1 MCGIAG
7 IIYKDYT
14 QVKEGTLKTMTDK
27 MSHRGPDAE
36 GFFINKNIGFG
47 HRRLSIIDTSQS
59 ANQPFC
65 LGDQYVLVFNGAI
78 YNYIELK
85 DELIKKGYHFKT
97 DSDTEVLITAYD
109 CWGEECVGKFNG
121 MWAFAIFD
129 RKKNKIFCSR
139 DRFGIK
145 PFYYFTNKNKFI
157 FASEIKPILEIE
169 KIEKISMQVLL
180 QYLIANKSEQSNET
194 FFDGILKLP
203 PSHNLVYNLTDN
215 KIDIYKYYDVQFRKE
230 INDLSL
236 EESISIFEKEF
247 EKSINLRL
255 RSDVK
260 IGTALSG
267 GLDSAYVASIIN
279 KVNEGP
285 QKKLNIVAIT
295 VGSIDKKIDESELS
309 DITTRSLGIKHD
321 IIVPEID
328 EFKDTFEEV
337 IFKHEEPFGGISIYM
352 QKFLMKEANKLGVK
366 VLLDGQGADE
376 ILLGYNKYVIA
387 YLKDIDIIKKL
398 RLISKIKNQYNISVF
413 KLLQLYLFFSSS
425 HIRKLWIRK
434 NSFFLKNKYVK
445 YLNFNVGLEK
455 SYGNIF
461 NLQKDEIL
469 RDQLPEL
476 LKWEDKNSMSYSI
489 ESRLPF
495 LDYNLVEVC
504 LSINNQYKVKN
515 GWSKYI
521 LRKNLEKYLPD
532 KITYNKKKIGFDAPV
547 KYWWPRSQEIIDT
560 INNSKIVQEI
570 SKKKFTFIADREL
583 EWRLYNIA
591 VWEKLY
597 NMKLEIK
604 THNAD

>member
-1 MCGIAG
+1 M
-7 IIYKDYT
+7 
-14 QVKEGTLKTMTDK
+14 VKEETLKKMTDK

-36 GFFINKNIGFG
+36 GFFAHENLGLG
-47 HRRLSIIDTSQS
+47 HRRLSVIDTSNS
-59 ANQPFC
+59 ANQPFHME
-65 LGDQYVLVFNGAI
+65 DQHVLVFNGAI
-78 YNYIELK
+78 YNYIEIK
-85 DELIKKGYHFKT
+85 EELIKRGYTFETH
-97 DSDTEVLITAYD
+97 SDTEVLIKAYD
-109 CWGEECVGKFNG
+109 CWGEKCVKKFNG

-129 RKKNKIFCSR
+129 AKKNKLFCSR

-145 PFYYFTNKNKFI
+145 PFYYFSDKDKFI

-169 KIEKISMQVLL
+169 KIEKVNMQVLL

-203 PSHNLVYNLTDN
+203 PSHNLIYDLTSS

-285 QKKLNIVAIT
+285 QKKLDIVAIT

-376 ILLGYNKYVIA
+376 ILLGYNKYIVA
-387 YLKDIDIIKKL
+387 YLKDVNIIRKL
-398 RLISKIKNQYNISVF
+398 CLIFKIKNQYNISVF

-425 HIRKLWIRK
+425 HIRKLWIR
-434 NSFFLKNKYVK
+434 
-445 YLNFNVGLEK
+445 
-455 SYGNIF
+455 
-461 NLQKDEIL
+461 
-469 RDQLPEL
+469 
-476 LKWEDKNSMSYSI
+476 
-489 ESRLPF
+489 
-495 LDYNLVEVC
+495 
-504 LSINNQYKVKN
+504 
-515 GWSKYI
+515 
-521 LRKNLEKYLPD
+521 
-532 KITYNKKKIGFDAPV
+532 
-547 KYWWPRSQEIIDT
+547 
-560 INNSKIVQEI
+560 
-570 SKKKFTFIADREL
+570 
-583 EWRLYNIA
+583 
-591 VWEKLY
+591 
-597 NMKLEIK
+597 
-604 THNAD
+604 